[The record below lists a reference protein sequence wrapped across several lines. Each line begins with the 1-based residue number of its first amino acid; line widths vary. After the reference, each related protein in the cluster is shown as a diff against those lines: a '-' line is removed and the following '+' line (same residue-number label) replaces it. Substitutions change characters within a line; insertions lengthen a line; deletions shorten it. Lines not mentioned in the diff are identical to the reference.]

1 MSELLLMLSNSICFV
16 GIMTCL
22 ITVIF
27 FTFGKYIEKKIV
39 VNNLDYL
46 INNIIGDLPKILS
59 PELKKSISDS
69 LNSTVKI
76 NVNEE
81 EKNKVINSNKSLQTK
96 AFISSSIL
104 LVICLIVS
112 YMLVRK
118 QDVKFSI
125 ILGQAL
131 LLSIGV
137 GLIEILFMYLVSSKY
152 IVADPSQSNKILL
165 DKLFN

>member
-1 MSELLLMLSNSICFV
+1 
-16 GIMTCL
+16 MTCL